1 MPDNE
6 LLTVI
11 DERLAMAL
19 PLIEE
24 IQENYLK
31 NNGVYAQGLF
41 THSSVPEEDEMVSPD
56 SLDSSPTDQ
65 DETWDDLDDAGIFGG
80 GDESE
85 TEPTPSEEE
94 VEPVEDAD
102 EVEDTTEE
110 EPVADEP
117 EPAPAAEPEPLDDVT
132 DDDIDSLFGPA

>member
-41 THSSVPEEDEMVSPD
+41 THSSIPEEDEMVNPD

-65 DETWDDLDDAGIFGG
+65 DETWDDLATGVIPASMYTRMKIDTYVSQEGPGYVIVMEKKLDGKTYVKSHNVGP
-80 GDESE
+80 ESFRSHSWQE
-85 TEPTPSEEE
+85 RS
-94 VEPVEDAD
+94 
-102 EVEDTTEE
+102 
-110 EPVADEP
+110 
-117 EPAPAAEPEPLDDVT
+117 
-132 DDDIDSLFGPA
+132 

>member
-65 DETWDDLDDAGIFGG
+65 DETWDDLATGVIPASMYTRMKIDTYVSQEGPGYVIVMEKIL
-80 GDESE
+80 DE
-85 TEPTPSEEE
+85 
-94 VEPVEDAD
+94 
-102 EVEDTTEE
+102 TTYNKSHK
-110 EPVADEP
+110 VGP
-117 EPAPAAEPEPLDDVT
+117 ESSRAHPWQERA
-132 DDDIDSLFGPA
+132 

>member
-65 DETWDDLDDAGIFGG
+65 DETWDDLATGVIPASMYTRMKIDTYVSQEGPGYVIVMEKILDGTTYIKSHNVGP
-80 GDESE
+80 ESSRSH
-85 TEPTPSEEE
+85 PWQ
-94 VEPVEDAD
+94 AR
-102 EVEDTTEE
+102 
-110 EPVADEP
+110 A
-117 EPAPAAEPEPLDDVT
+117 
-132 DDDIDSLFGPA
+132 